1 MRLREI
7 LNFQLTGEK
16 YLMECTTSTHK
27 ITRENIQDMCE
38 SVHAQNIGSETC
50 KVTIRAN

>member
-1 MRLREI
+1 
-7 LNFQLTGEK
+7 
-16 YLMECTTSTHK
+16 MECTTSTHK

>member
-16 YLMECTTSTHK
+16 YLMKCTTSTHK
-27 ITRENIQDMCE
+27 ITRENIPGH
-38 SVHAQNIGSETC
+38 V
-50 KVTIRAN
+50 